1 MRIDPMNKCFLA
13 VFIVVIV
20 GVIGFFVST
29 IFLDIGVKSEDNS
42 NVIQKIEF
50 KNSKLFINIQKP
62 YGDKNY
68 LVQVFNGND

>member
-1 MRIDPMNKCFLA
+1 MRIDPMNKCFLT
-13 VFIVVIV
+13 VFIVVVV
-20 GVIGFFVST
+20 GVIAFFVTT
-29 IFLDIGVKSEDNS
+29 IFIDIGDKSVDS

-68 LVQVFNGND
+68 HVEVFNGND